1 MQLKSKLLY
10 IYKSWFVLIHA
21 KLHSDAHLRIVY
33 AGRLRN
39 AGILGQ
45 IFIMPFWPDFDY
57 LNFYPFL
64 RVHGGFMGWGG
75 GGWQRTRG
83 HWMLFLGFLSCGLRL
98 FDWVINLRYLHS
110 WPSLAKIGVISRKE
124 WSDCFELAFCLML
137 FDYITIRLA
146 TSVKCLLWQSAKY
159 Y

>member
-1 MQLKSKLLY
+1 MLPGCQTNVWEKNERIAGNKMQLKSKLLY

-64 RVHGGFMGWGG
+64 RVKGGFMGWGWG
-75 GGWQRTRG
+75 GGG
-83 HWMLFLGFLSCGLRL
+83 GIGLGVVGCFFWDFSHVVCDYSIGLSICGTCIHGL
-98 FDWVINLRYLHS
+98 V
-110 WPSLAKIGVISRKE
+110 
-124 WSDCFELAFCLML
+124 
-137 FDYITIRLA
+137 
-146 TSVKCLLWQSAKY
+146 
-159 Y
+159 

>member
-1 MQLKSKLLY
+1 MLPGCQTNVWEKNERIAGNKMQLKSKLLY

-57 LNFYPFL
+57 LNFYLFL
-64 RVHGGFMGWGG
+64 RVQGGGVYGVGVRGG
-75 GGWQRTRG
+75 GGI
-83 HWMLFLGFLSCGLRL
+83 GL
-98 FDWVINLRYLHS
+98 
-110 WPSLAKIGVISRKE
+110 GVIG
-124 WSDCFELAFCLML
+124 CFFWDFCHVVC
-137 FDYITIRLA
+137 DYSIGLSICG
-146 TSVKCLLWQSAKY
+146 TSIHGLV
-159 Y
+159 